1 MRRNCCTCLR
11 RVENEDAPILTMGAY
26 GNPKVLCDD
35 CANLVE
41 TINFGKD
48 YNDITAAMQKL
59 TDTMSA
65 SNVDERVVMETVTNM
80 LEDCAKRAQKIKE
93 GTYDFALDDQS
104 DEGEYEIPTELHET
118 EEDRLL
124 DEKDKAASEKFD
136 KLMNWAWIGVGI
148 AVAAIVIWKI
158 VGLFI

>member
-1 MRRNCCTCLR
+1 
-11 RVENEDAPILTMGAY
+11 MGAY

>member
-1 MRRNCCTCLR
+1 
-11 RVENEDAPILTMGAY
+11 MGAY

-104 DEGEYEIPTELHET
+104 DVGEYELPTELHET

>member
-104 DEGEYEIPTELHET
+104 DEGEYELPTELHET

>member
-104 DEGEYEIPTELHET
+104 DVEEYELPTELHET